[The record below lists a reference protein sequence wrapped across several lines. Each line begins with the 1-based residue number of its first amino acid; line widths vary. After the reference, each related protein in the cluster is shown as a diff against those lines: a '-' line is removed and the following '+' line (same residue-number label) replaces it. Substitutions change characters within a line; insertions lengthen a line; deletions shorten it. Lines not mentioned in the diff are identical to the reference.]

1 MEKASL
7 DPAGGNGS
15 AVPVQG
21 TVVSKTYHGLHS
33 RYVVRCHGADIRLLV
48 KEDGGTHPA
57 TGSQATVYVQP
68 SHVLQYHPETG
79 VSLRSRLQEVTSL

>member
-1 MEKASL
+1 VEKASL
-7 DPAGGNGS
+7 DPDGGNGT

-33 RYVVRCHGADIRLLV
+33 RYIVRCHGADIRLLV

-57 TGSQATVYVQP
+57 TGSTATVYVQP
-68 SHVLQYHPETG
+68 THVLQYSPETG
-79 VSLRSRLQEVTSL
+79 ASLRSRLQEVTSL